1 MIDKGS
7 NFMKNYKPIIAL
19 FLCAII
25 AVSFVACKGKPSG
38 GEEGGTTAA
47 ENVGAETVSGVPV
60 TDKDGK
66 LVTEVVTNSK
76 GEKVTDKNGK
86 TVTAVVTQTVTRNEN
101 AQQAKTNAAGKT
113 EATKKDDK
121 NNKDNKNNKNK
132 KDDKTAKTTATTQ
145 KVKNPNTVK
154 EIKVSNITETSVKLS
169 WEGVVCDFYELE
181 YKKADAERWD
191 TIDEELNATSI
202 DVSGLESYT
211 KYSFRIRAIIKSKAG
226 KSPSAYT
233 YADATTKA
241 QDKSRKITIKVKLPA
256 RNNADDK
263 LVFYVKEGKNEKENI
278 GEADVKLD
286 GSTVKLETK
295 KKYKGV
301 VTVQVRLKKLDEKAS
316 AETDK
321 ETVLVDISHIGIDT
335 IYDED

>member
-1 MIDKGS
+1 
-7 NFMKNYKPIIAL
+7 MKNFKPIIAL

-25 AVSFVACKGKPSG
+25 AVSFVACKGKTSG
-38 GEEGGTTAA
+38 GEEGGTKTA
-47 ENVGAETVSGVPV
+47 ESVSSEVVTGAPV
-60 TDKDGK
+60 TDKNGK
-66 LVTEVVTNSK
+66 AVTDKNGKAVTEAPVDSNAKAS
-76 GEKVTDKNGK
+76 TDKNGK
-86 TVTAVVTQTVTRNEN
+86 TVAET
-101 AQQAKTNAAGKT
+101 
-113 EATKKDDK
+113 TKKGD
-121 NNKDNKNNKNK
+121 KNK
-132 KDDKTAKTTATTQ
+132 KDDKKAKTTATTQ

-154 EIKVSNITETSVKLS
+154 EIKVSNITETGVKLS

-202 DVSGLESYT
+202 DVSGLESFT

-233 YADATTKA
+233 YVDATTKA

-263 LVFYVKEGKNEKENI
+263 LVLYVKEGKKDKENI
-278 GEADVKLD
+278 GEADIKLD
-286 GSTVKLETK
+286 GSTVKIETK
-295 KKYKGV
+295 KKYSGV
-301 VTVQVRLKKLDEKAS
+301 VTVQARLKKIDEKAS
-316 AETDK
+316 VETDK
-321 ETVLVDISHIGIDT
+321 DTVLVDISNIGIDT